1 MTLPDQFR
9 MWRHRLGMV
18 VVQPGILYSE
28 LAMKQ
33 NVRDNLIYLS
43 VGLVIAGLV
52 TADFFYADSR
62 GRVMWLPSRFAF
74 RAVYSTGLLEYFVV
88 KETRKVL
95 ATAVQVLECVLFG
108 STVHLLIIFGF
119 HQAVGQLSGI
129 SFSSLV
135 VLEIFLVLLLTLLVA
150 RYLRSS

>member
-33 NVRDNLIYLS
+33 DVRDNLIYLS

-62 GRVMWLPSRFAF
+62 GREMWLPSRFAF
-74 RAVYSTGLLEYFVV
+74 RAVYSTGLLEYFVL
-88 KETRKVL
+88 KEIRKV
-95 ATAVQVLECVLFG
+95 TAAVVQVFECLLFA
-108 STVHLLIIFGF
+108 TVIHLAIVFGF
-119 HQAVGQLSGI
+119 HQVVGQLSGVDFI
-129 SFSSLV
+129 TLV
-135 VLEIFLVLLLTLLVA
+135 ILEIFLVLQLTVRVA
-150 RYLRSS
+150 QYLRSS